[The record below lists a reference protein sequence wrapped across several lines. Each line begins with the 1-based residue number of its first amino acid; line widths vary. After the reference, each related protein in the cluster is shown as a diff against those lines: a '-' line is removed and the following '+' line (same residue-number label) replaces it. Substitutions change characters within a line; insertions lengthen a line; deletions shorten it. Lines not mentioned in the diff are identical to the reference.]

1 MSNDISSFPEN
12 PSFFE
17 VKLDLFDG
25 PIDLLLHLVK
35 QNELPLEK
43 LSLASVATQY
53 MECIQ
58 AAADFDLEVAGEYLV
73 IATTLLSIKS
83 SILLNQPVEM
93 VIDDNGNLVDP
104 HEMLLI
110 KLREAAIF
118 KDGAEVLASRKLL
131 GVDVFAAPSSL
142 RSVGEGQITLKPH
155 DPMLLGKAFRKLLSK
170 LPPDIE
176 PYTVMY
182 EKVSIVERMMS
193 ILKVLESTNQP
204 LTFEKLLGDNL
215 NRSTVVASFVAL
227 LELCKRNII
236 AVKQDQ
242 IFDEIYVVLATND
255 FSNLGLTSE
264 FDLEDEFVEQQRAV
278 NEVAN
283 G

>member
-1 MSNDISSFPEN
+1 MSTIPEN
-12 PSFFE
+12 PTFFE

-43 LSLASVATQY
+43 LSLATVATQY

-58 AAADFDLEVAGEYLV
+58 AATDFDLEVAGEYLV

-83 SILLNQPVEM
+83 SILLNQPVEL
-93 VIDDNGNLVDP
+93 ITDEQGNLVDP
-104 HEMLLI
+104 HELLLI

-118 KDGAEVLASRKLL
+118 KDTAEALASRKLL
-131 GVDVFAAPSSL
+131 GVDVFAAPSSM
-142 RSVGEGQITLKPH
+142 RSVGEGPVTLKPH
-155 DPMLLGKAFRKLLSK
+155 DPMLLGKAFRKLLAK
-170 LPPDIE
+170 LPPDVS

-193 ILKVLESTNQP
+193 ILKVLESAKEP
-204 LTFEKLLGDNL
+204 LTFEMLVADNL

-236 AVKQDQ
+236 AVRQDQ
-242 IFDEIYVVLATND
+242 IFDEIYVVLATSD

-264 FDLEDEFVEQQRAV
+264 FDSEAEFDDQQKSAV
-278 NEVAN
+278 NDAAN